1 MLHFIRQVLKKAEKL
16 TADILETSLSTI
28 SSILVVNNSI
38 SSSNENKLADNDIKQ
53 SVDLI
58 STISKKSVNFT
69 DQEAA
74 NKTTQVSF
82 IFIFLINK

>member
-1 MLHFIRQVLKKAEKL
+1 MMPFKRQVLQNAEIL
-16 TADILETSLSTI
+16 TADNVESSLSTI
-28 SSILVVNNSI
+28 SSILVVNNST

-58 STISKKSVNFT
+58 STISKKNVTFT

-74 NKTTQVSF
+74 NKTTQV
-82 IFIFLINK
+82 

>member
-1 MLHFIRQVLKKAEKL
+1 MMPFIRQVLQKAKIL
-16 TADILETSLSTI
+16 TADNVESSLSTI
-28 SSILVVNNSI
+28 SSILVVNNST

-58 STISKKSVNFT
+58 STISKKNVTFT

-74 NKTTQVSF
+74 NKTTQV
-82 IFIFLINK
+82 

>member
-1 MLHFIRQVLKKAEKL
+1 MMPFKRQVLHNAEIL
-16 TADILETSLSTI
+16 TADNVESSLSTI
-28 SSILVVNNSI
+28 SSILVVNDST

-58 STISKKSVNFT
+58 STISTKVSFT

-74 NKTTQVSF
+74 NKTTQV
-82 IFIFLINK
+82 

>member
-1 MLHFIRQVLKKAEKL
+1 MMPFKRQVLQHAEIL
-16 TADILETSLSTI
+16 TADNVESSLSTI
-28 SSILVVNNSI
+28 SSILVVNNST

-58 STISKKSVNFT
+58 STISKKNVTFT

-74 NKTTQVSF
+74 NKTTQV
-82 IFIFLINK
+82 

>member
-1 MLHFIRQVLKKAEKL
+1 MMPFKRQVLRNAEIL
-16 TADILETSLSTI
+16 TADNVESSLSTI
-28 SSILVVNNSI
+28 SSILVVNNST

-58 STISKKSVNFT
+58 FTISKKNVTFT

-74 NKTTQVSF
+74 NKTTQV
-82 IFIFLINK
+82 

>member
-1 MLHFIRQVLKKAEKL
+1 MMPFKRQVLRNAEIL
-16 TADILETSLSTI
+16 TADNVESSLSTI
-28 SSILVVNNSI
+28 SSILVVNDST

-58 STISKKSVNFT
+58 STISKKNVTFT

-74 NKTTQVSF
+74 NKTTQV
-82 IFIFLINK
+82 

>member
-1 MLHFIRQVLKKAEKL
+1 MMPFIRQVLQNAEIL
-16 TADILETSLSTI
+16 TADNVESSLSTI
-28 SSILVVNNSI
+28 SSILVVNNST

-58 STISKKSVNFT
+58 STISKKNVTFT

-74 NKTTQVSF
+74 NKTTQV
-82 IFIFLINK
+82 

>member
-1 MLHFIRQVLKKAEKL
+1 MMPLIRQGLQTAEIL
-16 TADILETSLSTI
+16 TADNVESSLSTI
-28 SSILVVNNSI
+28 SSILVVNNST

-58 STISKKSVNFT
+58 STISKKNVTFT

-74 NKTTQVSF
+74 NKTTQV
-82 IFIFLINK
+82 

>member
-1 MLHFIRQVLKKAEKL
+1 MMPFKRQVLRNAEIL
-16 TADILETSLSTI
+16 TADNVESSLSTI
-28 SSILVVNNSI
+28 SSILVVNKST

-58 STISKKSVNFT
+58 STISKKNVTFT

-74 NKTTQVSF
+74 NKTTQV
-82 IFIFLINK
+82 

>member
-1 MLHFIRQVLKKAEKL
+1 MLLLIHQILNSTGNL
-16 TADILETSLSTI
+16 TADVVETSLSSI
-28 SSILVVNNSI
+28 SSIVNNSI

-58 STISKKSVNFT
+58 STISKKPVHFT

-74 NKTTQVSF
+74 NKTTQV
-82 IFIFLINK
+82 

>member
-1 MLHFIRQVLKKAEKL
+1 MMPFIRQVLQNATIL
-16 TADILETSLSTI
+16 TADNVESSLSTI
-28 SSILVVNNSI
+28 SSILVVNNST

-58 STISKKSVNFT
+58 STISKKNVTFT

-74 NKTTQVSF
+74 NKTTQV
-82 IFIFLINK
+82 

>member
-1 MLHFIRQVLKKAEKL
+1 MMLFIRQVLQNAKIL
-16 TADILETSLSTI
+16 TADNVESSLSTI
-28 SSILVVNNSI
+28 SSILVVNDST

-58 STISKKSVNFT
+58 STISKKNVTFT

-74 NKTTQVSF
+74 NKTTQV
-82 IFIFLINK
+82 

>member
-1 MLHFIRQVLKKAEKL
+1 MMPFIRQVLQKAEIL
-16 TADILETSLSTI
+16 TADNVESSLSTI
-28 SSILVVNNSI
+28 SSILVVNNST

-58 STISKKSVNFT
+58 STISKKNVTFT

-74 NKTTQVSF
+74 NKTTQV
-82 IFIFLINK
+82 

>member
-1 MLHFIRQVLKKAEKL
+1 MMPFKRQVLQKAKIL
-16 TADILETSLSTI
+16 TADNVESSLSTI
-28 SSILVVNNSI
+28 SSILVVNDST

-58 STISKKSVNFT
+58 STISKKNVTFT

-74 NKTTQVSF
+74 NKTTQV
-82 IFIFLINK
+82 

>member
-1 MLHFIRQVLKKAEKL
+1 MMPFKRQVLQSEIL
-16 TADILETSLSTI
+16 TADIVESSLSTI
-28 SSILVVNNSI
+28 SSILVVNNST

-58 STISKKSVNFT
+58 STISKINVTFT

-74 NKTTQVSF
+74 NKTTQV
-82 IFIFLINK
+82 

>member
-1 MLHFIRQVLKKAEKL
+1 MMPFIRQVLQKADIL
-16 TADILETSLSTI
+16 TADNVESSLSTI
-28 SSILVVNNSI
+28 SSILVVNNST

-58 STISKKSVNFT
+58 STISKKNVTFT

-74 NKTTQVSF
+74 NKTTQV
-82 IFIFLINK
+82 

>member
-1 MLHFIRQVLKKAEKL
+1 MMPFIRQVLQNAKIL
-16 TADILETSLSTI
+16 TADNVESSLSTI
-28 SSILVVNNSI
+28 SSILVVNNST

-58 STISKKSVNFT
+58 STISKKNVTFT

-74 NKTTQVSF
+74 NKTTQV
-82 IFIFLINK
+82 

>member
-1 MLHFIRQVLKKAEKL
+1 MMPFKRQVLRNAEIL
-16 TADILETSLSTI
+16 TADNVESSLSTI
-28 SSILVVNNSI
+28 SSILVVNNST

-58 STISKKSVNFT
+58 STISKKNVTFT

-74 NKTTQVSF
+74 NKTTQV
-82 IFIFLINK
+82 